1 MTMFEELFA
10 LAGSATLTLT
20 ISADDK
26 TGRMTINVIPKPRQD
41 ADEPALT
48 KALSLT
54 ALPAEFDAQFVQTL
68 RDYREAR
75 QSLAEQAQATQ
86 EVLQAAKAASAKKVG
101 EAVTKAAKSAAA
113 TATPAK
119 TTAALKAGG
128 PQPADDEGEDEQGSA
143 AQPAATAQTGD
154 AAFDLFG

>member
-86 EVLQAAKAASAKKVG
+86 EVLQAAKAASAKKAG
-101 EAVTKAAKSAAA
+101 EAVTKAAKSAAVT
-113 TATPAK
+113 TAAK

-128 PQPADDEGEDEQGSA
+128 PQPADDEGEDEQGNA
-143 AQPAATAQTGD
+143 AQPVATAQTGD